1 MPEPP
6 SRSDAG
12 PRLDWELAP
21 GPAVQQYRRWRPTAM
36 FLARTE
42 VHVFAL
48 SIAASV
54 LLSFYPFLFVL
65 AALCR
70 NIFSPART
78 ADLIALVTS
87 DFFGQDLGSFISRNL
102 FSGSNIPRHVT
113 VTSAVLLLFTANGV
127 FEPLEVALNRVWGI
141 AENRSYLKNQ
151 ILSFGL
157 ILICGAMVMS
167 SILLTARNQ
176 DFVRDTFHLTRLP
189 VWLTFI
195 SFKVA
200 AVPILVAV
208 LFLVY
213 WILPNRRIPARPLVR
228 VAVVVG
234 LALESLKYAFLLL
247 SPWLMAK
254 LSREYG
260 VFQHSVALVLV
271 TFVASMIVLA
281 GAEWS
286 ARAAR

>member
-1 MPEPP
+1 MSETP
-6 SRSDAG
+6 SSQTG

-21 GPAVQQYRRWRPTAM
+21 GPAVQQYRRWRPTAL

-42 VHVFAL
+42 VHVYAL
-48 SIAASV
+48 SIGASV

-70 NIFSPART
+70 NLFTPART
-78 ADLIALVTS
+78 ADLIALITS
-87 DFFGQDLGSFISRNL
+87 DFFGQDLGNFISRNL
-102 FSGSNIPRHVT
+102 FNGSNIPSHVT

-141 AENRSYLKNQ
+141 TQNRSYVKNQ

-157 ILICGAMVMS
+157 ILVCGAMVMS
-167 SILLTARNQ
+167 SILLTAGNQ
-176 DFVRDTFHLTRLP
+176 NFVRDTFHLTRLP
-189 VWLTFI
+189 AWLTFI

-213 WILPNRRIPARPLVR
+213 WILPNRRIPARPLVL
-228 VAVVVG
+228 VAIVVG
-234 LALESLKYAFLLL
+234 LTLELLKYGFLLL

-260 VFQHSVALVLV
+260 VFQHSVALVMV
-271 TFVASMIVLA
+271 TFAASMVVLA

>member
-87 DFFGQDLGSFISRNL
+87 DFFGQDLG
-102 FSGSNIPRHVT
+102 
-113 VTSAVLLLFTANGV
+113 
-127 FEPLEVALNRVWGI
+127 
-141 AENRSYLKNQ
+141 
-151 ILSFGL
+151 LSL
-157 ILICGAMVMS
+157 IHI
-167 SILLTARNQ
+167 
-176 DFVRDTFHLTRLP
+176 
-189 VWLTFI
+189 
-195 SFKVA
+195 
-200 AVPILVAV
+200 
-208 LFLVY
+208 
-213 WILPNRRIPARPLVR
+213 
-228 VAVVVG
+228 
-234 LALESLKYAFLLL
+234 
-247 SPWLMAK
+247 
-254 LSREYG
+254 
-260 VFQHSVALVLV
+260 
-271 TFVASMIVLA
+271 
-281 GAEWS
+281 
-286 ARAAR
+286 

>member
-141 AENRSYLKNQ
+141 TENRSYLKNQ